1 MIAVNGVSVMFGG
14 FTLFDSISFQ
24 IDKRDRIGLTGR
36 NGAGKSTL
44 LKIIAG
50 ENVPIEGSVAI
61 DNDCKIGYLPQ
72 TIVFGEGTTV
82 RQEAAKAYNHLFK
95 MQSDLDNLNMQLAER
110 TDYES
115 EEYLKLIDRIHLLT
129 EQITIHGLAEMDGE
143 IEVVLK
149 GLGFKQSDLDR
160 PCSEFSGGW
169 RMRVELAKLLLMH
182 PDIFLLDEPT
192 NHLDIESI
200 TWLERFLQGY
210 AGAVVVVSHDRA
222 FLDNITNRTVEISL
236 GKIYDYKVPYS
247 QFEQLRAERV
257 EQQTRAYMNQ
267 QKQIKDTEEFIER
280 FRYKATKAV
289 QVQSRIKQ
297 LDKIERI
304 EVEDLDTSQIV
315 VRFQPAVRPG
325 DVVLMAKDAAKSYG
339 DNLVIKDV
347 EFSILRGEKIAF
359 VGKNGEGKSTLV
371 KMAMGE
377 IPFDGEVRKGHNV
390 HIGYFAQNQADLL
403 DPEVTVFDTVDRVAV
418 GDIRKKLRDILG
430 AFLFS
435 GEDIDKKVKVL
446 SGGEKTRLA
455 LVTLLLEP
463 YNVLI
468 LDEPTNHLDLKTK
481 GVLKEAL
488 RNFEGTVICVSH
500 DRDFLNG
507 LVDKV
512 YEFAD
517 HQVKEFLGGIADFLE
532 AKKISCFREYEMRH
546 SAKKGV
552 AAVEQNAVA
561 PSANKLGFEE
571 RKQLNKEVRKAEQR
585 VSKVESD
592 IESCE
597 LKIAELEEQMANG
610 ASDESIFKAYGAAK
624 QELENLMEEWES
636 TNAELEE
643 RRSKL
648 D

>member
-50 ENVPIEGSVAI
+50 ENVPTEGSVAI

-72 TIVFGEGTTV
+72 TILFGEGTTV

-169 RMRVELAKLLLMH
+169 RMRVELAKLLLMR

-325 DVVLMAKDAAKSYG
+325 DVVLMAKDAAKGYG

-546 SAKKGV
+546 SAKKSV

-636 TNAELEE
+636 ANAELEE

>member
-1 MIAVNGVSVMFGG
+1 MIAVNSVSVMFGG

-50 ENVPIEGSVAI
+50 ENIPTEGSVAI

-72 TIVFGEGTTV
+72 TILFGEGTTV

-169 RMRVELAKLLLMH
+169 RMRVELAKLLLMR

-610 ASDESIFKAYGAAK
+610 ASDESVFKAYGAAK

-636 TNAELEE
+636 ANAELEE